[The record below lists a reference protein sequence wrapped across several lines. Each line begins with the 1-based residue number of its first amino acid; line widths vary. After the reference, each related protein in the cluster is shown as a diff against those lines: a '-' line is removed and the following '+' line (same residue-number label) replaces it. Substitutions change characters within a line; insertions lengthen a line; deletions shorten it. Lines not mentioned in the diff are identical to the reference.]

1 MATLAY
7 VIVGLLLLGGLS
19 KNVTPPPTEQKIV
32 EESVRINEPLVV
44 ETSMTPL
51 LREFA
56 MEYGIPDIEKRI
68 PIGVAEIIDATGKSM
83 SDTTTTNSRVV
94 TQAAELYMMKA
105 LQEVGLFRV
114 LDRRARG
121 FNLFMR
127 EQDLK
132 GKKRLKN
139 PSPPHLN
146 KIIGAPFIV
155 YGAITSFQF
164 DVKTR
169 GGKGKISGKGGEAK
183 YAVATVQADFVLLNT
198 TTSEVK
204 VFSLIDAIEG
214 KMRGIDTFFF
224 SDGKTLIDIGIGGSR
239 EDVYDLVVR
248 RLCEKAALE
257 IAKTIKGVE

>member
-1 MATLAY
+1 MATLTY

-19 KNVTPPPTEQKIV
+19 GNVTPPPIEQRVV
-32 EESVRINEPLVV
+32 EESVKINEPVAV
-44 ETSMTPL
+44 ETSITPL

-56 MEYGIPDIEKRI
+56 KEHGISDVEKRI

-94 TQAAELYMMKA
+94 TQAAELYMMNA

-132 GKKRLKN
+132 GKKRLRN
-139 PSPPHLN
+139 PSSPQLN
-146 KIIGAPFIV
+146 KIIGAPYIV
-155 YGAITSFQF
+155 YGAVTSFQF
-164 DVKTR
+164 DVRTR
-169 GGKGKISGKGGEAK
+169 GGKGKISGKGGEVK
-183 YAVATVQADFVLLNT
+183 YAIATVQADFVLLNT

-204 VFSLIDAIEG
+204 VFSLIDTIEG
-214 KMRGIDTFFF
+214 KMRGIDVFFF
-224 SDGKTLIDIGIGGSR
+224 SDGKTVIDIGIGGSR

-248 RLCEKAALE
+248 RLCEKAVLE